1 MRDPRALA
9 APVAR
14 VGLAPL
20 PDALDVGWACE
31 VIAVRRFVKP
41 APLAGDF
48 AGMAALGLRAV
59 ALASGAT
66 GVGSK
71 EGLTMLTLALTQW
84 TSHGPASPQ
93 AHEPGSGMWKEENGA
108 EKSAPKKRKEHGRR
122 G

>member
-1 MRDPRALA
+1 
-9 APVAR
+9 

-20 PDALDVGWACE
+20 PDAVDVGWACE
-31 VIAVRRFVKP
+31 GIAVRRCVQP
-41 APLAGDF
+41 APLAGDC
-48 AGMAALGLRAV
+48 AGLAARGLRAV

-71 EGLTMLTLALTQW
+71 EGLTILPRALTQG

-93 AHEPGSGMWKEENGA
+93 AHAPGSGMWKEENGA